1 MVRFI
6 AKLGSIYV
14 SSYLK
19 PDPGLHQRSWPR
31 NNPLTSRN
39 VATCCTVLDKL
50 DPPRASVCACN
61 AARITFLGRLG
72 INVRVD
78 ELLRLC
84 RRPTTPGFR
93 CSLTQMLLLLVG
105 LIGVLTV
112 LCPDGEYSLN
122 YVTGSRL
129 GLIDVSCLEGEYSLN
144 DGMN

>member
-1 MVRFI
+1 NYTLSVHTLCLCATSVDPI
-6 AKLGSIYV
+6 SSV

-39 VATCCTVLDKL
+39 VATCCTVLDNL
-50 DPPRASVCACN
+50 DPPRASVCACD

-78 ELLRLC
+78 KLLRLC

-93 CSLTQMLLLLVG
+93 CSLTQVYNIRKPFM
-105 LIGVLTV
+105 
-112 LCPDGEYSLN
+112 
-122 YVTGSRL
+122 
-129 GLIDVSCLEGEYSLN
+129 
-144 DGMN
+144 